1 MSMIRLVAAAAVGAL
16 LVSCGPSAPRFA
28 ITSAERR
35 GVLQSNGMRF
45 VIMPD
50 ATTKLA
56 EVDIRYD
63 VGSREDPPGKAGL
76 AHLVEH
82 LMFQVRP
89 DGPETPPMFQTI
101 IQLATE
107 FNAYTEWDRTH
118 YFMTSPVGNLD
129 AMLKIEAMR
138 MFYGCQ
144 NIPEKEFE
152 REREVVRNEIRNQS
166 SADNFVVQLVE
177 KAIYP
182 PGHAYSRLIGG
193 DDEQIASASL
203 QDACN
208 FMKDYYA
215 PERATLIVAG
225 GVDVDETIK
234 DIEKWYGK
242 IPRRQA
248 KPRVEVTPFVA
259 EHTKKEIEAD
269 VERPSVWIGWAL
281 PASNTP
287 EGEAAQFGLGQLIG
301 RMAEAASDYDF
312 AYNVEPAV
320 IGGQLAP
327 LFLIRIELKGMDK
340 LDEALEFA
348 QKSAKQAYRGFDEG
362 SYQDFEELKAR
373 EKQSFIESIEK
384 LSARTNEEANL
395 VQFTRDFDF
404 NSDQMYLFHHLDTI
418 EKFDIGNV
426 GSAVKKA
433 LDWDKAAIVVVKPS
447 ATGVKGDT
455 RAKVSISGKSDAAF
469 TDPPVDPSEA
479 MHPIKV
485 GTELSSLANATHFKL
500 GNGMD
505 VVMLQVKSMPLAA
518 AQLIFKNAGDASTPD
533 NPALA
538 SAAAS
543 FLHLPPDAE
552 VFARTGIRVR
562 CGSTEDATMCGTHG
576 VNIYLDVM
584 LKGLERQITAGDYS
598 QEQIERWQKSVR
610 EDWKLQTTQEEN
622 EFYRQIYT
630 ALYGPNHPY
639 TKTLITTPDAAAK
652 VHRDALDSFRKNH
665 FTAGNASLVV
675 VGDFD
680 LKYAEKLVRSTF
692 GDWST
697 GTIDKPVDPTPYKR
711 TGPAFVGVTRK
722 KDSQQVVVA
731 LGYPAPAGIDGQE
744 GARRVLAEM
753 LNIRSGDI
761 RFKLG
766 STYGLAI
773 GKSTHKGPSAYMMR
787 GSGGFAL
794 GGTVDAERAGE
805 SIKVLREDID
815 ALRHGD
821 RFDEHFVRARRKI
834 LSQLLGES
842 TVTTELAARLV
853 QVENYGLQ
861 PNFYNT
867 LLQQVA
873 AVSPA
878 QVKALIAHE
887 LDPNNEVLVILGDK
901 THVDKTFADAGIKD
915 VKIVEPEY
923 K

>member
-1 MSMIRLVAAAAVGAL
+1 M
-16 LVSCGPSAPRFA
+16 SCGPQAPRFA

-35 GVLQSNGMRF
+35 GVLQSNGLHF

-63 VGSREDPPGKAGL
+63 VGSREDPQGKAGL

-101 IQLATE
+101 MQLATE

-118 YFMTSPVGNLD
+118 YFMTSPNTNLD
-129 AMLKIEAMR
+129 SMLKIEAMR

-166 SADNFVVQLVE
+166 GADSFVVQLVE
-177 KAIYP
+177 GAIYP
-182 PGHAYSRLIGG
+182 KNHAYSRLVGG
-193 DDEQIASASL
+193 DDREIASATL
-203 QDACN
+203 EDACN

-225 GVDVDETIK
+225 GVDVDETVK

-242 IPRRQA
+242 IPKRQA

-259 EHTKKEIEAD
+259 EHTRKEIDAD

-287 EGEAAQFGLGQLIG
+287 EGEAAQFGVGQLIG
-301 RMAEAASDYDF
+301 RMAEAASDYNF
-312 AYNVEPAV
+312 AYSVEPAV
-320 IGGQLAP
+320 LGGQLAP

-362 SYQDFEELKAR
+362 SYQDFEEEKAR

-384 LSARTNEEANL
+384 LSARTNEMGDL
-395 VQFTRDFDF
+395 VQFTKDFDF
-404 NSDQMYLFHHLDTI
+404 NSNQMYMFHHLDQI
-418 EKFDIGNV
+418 EKFDISAV

-433 LDWDKAAIVVVKPS
+433 LDWDKAEIIVVKPS
-447 ATGVKGDT
+447 KTGVKGDT
-455 RAKVSISGKSDAAF
+455 RANVAISGKSDAAF
-469 TDPPVDPSEA
+469 TDPEVDPTEA
-479 MHPIKV
+479 KHPVKV
-485 GTELSSLANATHFKL
+485 GGELSSLANAQHFKL

-505 VVMLQVKSMPLAA
+505 VVLLQVKSMPLAA

-538 SAAAS
+538 GAAAA

-552 VFARTGIRVR
+552 IFRKTGIRVR
-562 CGSTEDATMCGTHG
+562 CGSSEDATTCGTRG

-584 LKGLERQITAGDYS
+584 LQGLERQITAGSYE
-598 QEQIERWQKSVR
+598 QESIEQWQKETR
-610 EDWKLQTTQEEN
+610 ESWKLQSTQEEN
-622 EFYRQIYT
+622 EYYRQIYT

-639 TKTLITTPDAAAK
+639 TKTLITTPDAASK
-652 VHRDALDSFRKNH
+652 VHRDALDAFRKNH
-665 FTAGNASLVV
+665 YTAGNASLIV

-692 GDWST
+692 SGWST
-697 GTIDKPVDPTPYKR
+697 GTVDKPVDPTPFKR
-711 TGPAFVGVTRK
+711 TGAEFVGVTRK
-722 KDSQQVVVA
+722 KDSQQVVA
-731 LGYPAPAGIDGQE
+731 TLAYPAPAGIDGQE
-744 GARRVLAEM
+744 GARLVLAEM

-773 GKSTHKGPSAYMMR
+773 GKSTHKGPSAYMMH
-787 GSGGFAL
+787 GSGGFEL
-794 GGTVDAERAGE
+794 GGTIDAERAGE

-834 LSQLLGES
+834 LSSLLGES
-842 TVTTELAARLV
+842 TVTAELAARLSKI
-853 QVENYGLQ
+853 ENYGLQ

-878 QVKALIAHE
+878 QVKALLAHE

-901 THVDKTFADAGIKD
+901 AHVDKTFADAGIKE